1 MTTFTDI
8 QAKQQFADVLEQAC
22 AQGEVR
28 IKRADGQEFIVRP
41 AAPSSLNITPVQL
54 DPPLTADEIVR
65 FVREGRERGRE

>member
-8 QAKQQFADVLEQAC
+8 QAKLQLADVLEQAR

-41 AAPSSLNITPVQL
+41 ANPNPLNITPVQI
-54 DPPLTADEIVR
+54 DPPLTAEEIVR
-65 FVREGRERGRE
+65 FVREGRERGA